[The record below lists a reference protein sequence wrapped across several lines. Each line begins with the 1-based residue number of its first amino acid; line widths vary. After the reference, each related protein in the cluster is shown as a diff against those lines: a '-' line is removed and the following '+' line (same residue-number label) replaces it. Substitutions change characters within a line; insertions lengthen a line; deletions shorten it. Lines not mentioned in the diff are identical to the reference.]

1 MVPLRRIEALAENP
15 DLARAWARHL
25 AIEVQR
31 ARAQAEVLSPRTV
44 AERVDAWI
52 TLHDGALPPRG
63 NWQQLASE
71 IGVTP
76 EPLYRELAR
85 RC

>member
-15 DLARAWARHL
+15 DLARASARHL

-31 ARAQAEVLSPRTV
+31 ARVQSPRTV

-52 TLHDGALPPRG
+52 TLHDNALPPKG

-85 RC
+85 RH